1 MTEPHAHST
10 AALWRKLEAEGR
22 LRERIIPFVENGNW
36 AVGPADTRHE
46 VYWTLRL
53 NPDEMERLRYQP
65 RQVHTNLEA
74 LGES

>member
-1 MTEPHAHST
+1 MFKAKVE
-10 AALWRKLEAEGR
+10 LWKKMVEEGR
-22 LRERIIPFVENGNW
+22 LI
-36 AVGPADTRHE
+36 E
-46 VYWTLRL
+46 VDDYWNNVTYVRLRL

>member
-1 MTEPHAHST
+1 M
-10 AALWRKLEAEGR
+10 ALWRKMEAEGR
-22 LRERIIPFVENGNW
+22 LRLEAMQICFH
-36 AVGPADTRHE
+36 VGATE
-46 VYWTLRL
+46 WWTLRL